1 MKYFIIF
8 LSILI
13 TLGGIYN
20 FSIIRDAFYGY
31 LGDLSYR
38 NTDFLDAEK
47 QYTDILGN
55 NPSNTLL
62 PADIF
67 YNLGNTLYRLG
78 EKTKENERIQFW
90 KKAIESYKKSL
101 SIRTDKETEK
111 NLAFVEEK
119 LQAEEKEQE
128 QKRKEEQKKEENK
141 TGSGEE
147 KSPKQAG
154 EKTRTRE
161 ENTETGSGTEKN
173 QTQS

>member
-8 LSILI
+8 LSILV

-20 FSIIRDAFYGY
+20 FSIIRDAFYGH
-31 LGDLSYR
+31 LGDISYK

-55 NPSNTLL
+55 NLGNTLL

-111 NLAFVEEK
+111 NLTFVEEK

-128 QKRKEEQKKEENK
+128 QKRREEQKKEENK
-141 TGSGEE
+141 TGSG
-147 KSPKQAG
+147 
-154 EKTRTRE
+154 
-161 ENTETGSGTEKN
+161 
-173 QTQS
+173 